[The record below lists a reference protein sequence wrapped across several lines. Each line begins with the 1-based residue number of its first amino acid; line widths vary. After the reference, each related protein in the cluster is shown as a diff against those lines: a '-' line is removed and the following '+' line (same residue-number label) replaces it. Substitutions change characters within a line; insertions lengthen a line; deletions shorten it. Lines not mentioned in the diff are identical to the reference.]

1 MGVAYKPTSHEGLF
15 HDRIDSFGF
24 DWEKVGNPDVAPR
37 YPYKIYVP
45 RTVDELARAIKESKQ
60 LGERLVVR
68 SKGHSSN
75 DLVFNEHGAIL
86 YTAGLNR
93 IVSVDESKL
102 VATVEAGMV
111 SADLDEIL
119 SKKGLGLPVIGDH
132 DDITVGGFASVGGI
146 GPASFRHGMF
156 VDTVLAADVVT
167 WDGDLVH
174 YTRENDLPKL
184 NSVLCG
190 LGRAGIVARLTIKI
204 IRVDKYATL
213 LENTRHNYVTYAS
226 FLEDSAK
233 IMANPGNAYM
243 IRGMWV
249 DAADEGKPSVKMG
262 EMMVYHETETSL
274 WKRFVDRSKYG
285 YLYGLGK
292 YQGTMPD
299 QLDMGSKL
307 LGLAGILVA
316 PKYASVKHVEFFT
329 DKILDS
335 SVGDPVRWFMYLVPM
350 DRYAALAAEVYELA
364 RSYRTNHKCF
374 TAITQPVK
382 ALRSAYLS
390 PDAPDK
396 LFCELNFSLAVE
408 PALFTNDLVAKFVTT
423 LDELAVKYNA
433 YRYMHTR
440 TGKDKELL
448 NKIDPAARWNP
459 YV

>member
-1 MGVAYKPTSHEGLF
+1 MGVPYKPTSHEGLF

-45 RTVDELARAIKESKQ
+45 RTVDELVRAVKESKQ
-60 LGERLVVR
+60 LGETLVVR

-75 DLVFNEHGAIL
+75 DLVFNEHGAVL
-86 YTAGLNR
+86 YTAGLNK
-93 IVSVDESKL
+93 IVSLDESKL
-102 VATVEAGMV
+102 EATVEAGIV

-156 VDTVLAADVVT
+156 VDTVVAADIVT
-167 WDGDLVH
+167 WDGELVH
-174 YTRENDLPKL
+174 YSREKDLPKL
-184 NSVLCG
+184 NAVLCG
-190 LGRAGIVARLTIKI
+190 LGRAGIFARLTVKV
-204 IRVDKYATL
+204 IRVEKHTTL
-213 LENTRHNYVTYAS
+213 LENTRHNYVSYAS
-226 FLEDSAK
+226 FLEESTK
-233 IMANPGNAYM
+233 IMSNPGKAYM

-249 DAADEGKPSVKMG
+249 DAAEQGKPGVTFG
-262 EMMVYHETETSL
+262 EMMVYHLTETNA
-274 WKRFVDRSKYG
+274 WKRFVDQSKYG

-292 YQGTMPD
+292 YQGTLPGPA
-299 QLDMGSKL
+299 DMASKL
-307 LGLAGILVA
+307 MGLAGILVA
-316 PKYASVKHVEFFT
+316 PKYASIKHVEFFT

-350 DRYAALAAEVYELA
+350 DRYASLAAETYELA
-364 RSYRTNHKCF
+364 RSYRDKHKCF

-390 PDAPDK
+390 PDNPDK
-396 LFCELNFSLAVE
+396 LFCELNFSLAVK
-408 PALFTNDLVAKFVTT
+408 PALFTRELADKFVKT
-423 LDELAVKYNA
+423 LDDLAVKYNA

-440 TGKDKELL
+440 TGKDPELL